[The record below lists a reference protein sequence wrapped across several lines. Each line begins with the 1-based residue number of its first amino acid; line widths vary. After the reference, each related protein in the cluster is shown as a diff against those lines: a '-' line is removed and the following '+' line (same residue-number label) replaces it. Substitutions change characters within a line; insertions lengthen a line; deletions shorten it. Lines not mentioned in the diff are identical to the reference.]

1 MYLLCR
7 EGATVR
13 EVPIALPRRNF
24 GNSKMSMNDIV
35 GSLRMLA
42 AIYARSLAGGKRKL
56 GS

>member
-1 MYLLCR
+1 M
-7 EGATVR
+7 R

-42 AIYARSLAGGKRKL
+42 AIYARSLAGGKRKV